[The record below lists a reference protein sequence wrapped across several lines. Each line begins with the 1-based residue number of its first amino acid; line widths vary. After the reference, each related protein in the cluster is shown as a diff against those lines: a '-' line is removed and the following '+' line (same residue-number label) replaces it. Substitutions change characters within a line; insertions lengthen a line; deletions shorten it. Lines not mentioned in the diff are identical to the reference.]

1 MPNSIKAVLFD
12 LGGTLASTADVPEI
26 FARILRAHG
35 IEVSRHEISEVHRQ
49 NQEEFSEELMAER
62 GPDFWVRWNLRIL
75 EGIGVEKDAEFL
87 ARKIDELWF
96 DYADLSV
103 YSDVMETLVQLKA
116 RKIKIGIVTNGFERD
131 YKKVLQTLGLTGYF
145 DVVVG
150 VDTCNR
156 VKPDK
161 EMFLYAVDKLQ
172 VQPAEAIFIGDSV
185 KRDYEGARKAGLKSL
200 LIDREGK
207 APANVETVRS
217 LTDVLEYV

>member
-116 RKIKIGIVTNGFERD
+116 RKIKIG
-131 YKKVLQTLGLTGYF
+131 
-145 DVVVG
+145 
-150 VDTCNR
+150 
-156 VKPDK
+156 
-161 EMFLYAVDKLQ
+161 
-172 VQPAEAIFIGDSV
+172 
-185 KRDYEGARKAGLKSL
+185 
-200 LIDREGK
+200 
-207 APANVETVRS
+207 
-217 LTDVLEYV
+217 